1 MDRRTFL
8 KSLGVAAGV
17 VAGGGTLSACSG
29 SDRGIPSGDPGIN
42 VVNASFETLTG
53 EQRRLNLVLLDMAN
67 EPLVGGDVEVYIREL
82 DGAVRSGPHPATYFD
97 ESGEGTGSG
106 DGIYQATLP
115 LATPGAVDVVAVT
128 DGTYGVAS
136 VNVVDPAS
144 AVAPI
149 PGAEAVSTPTPTQ
162 DAPLGYETVC
172 TQEPPCGMHAVSLD
186 AALAEGRPVAV
197 LFATPAFCQ
206 TVACGPSVAN
216 LEAVRTSRDW
226 GDVAFV
232 HCEVFSDAGQTV
244 GEPVTTWNLPTE
256 PWLFAVGADGR
267 IADRLD
273 GPMVQPDFE
282 RLLEGINEA

>member
-8 KSLGVAAGV
+8 KSLGVAAGA
-17 VAGGGTLSACSG
+17 VAGGGALSACSG
-29 SDRGIPSGDPGIN
+29 SDAGIPSGEPGIN

-67 EPLVGGDVEVYIREL
+67 EPLVGADVEVYVREL
-82 DGAVRSGPHPATYFD
+82 DGTVRSGPHPATYFD
-97 ESGEGTGSG
+97 ESGAGTGSG
-106 DGIYQATLP
+106 DGIYQTTLP
-115 LATPGAVDVVAVT
+115 LATPGAVDVVAVN

-144 AVAPI
+144 AVAPV

-162 DAPLGYETVC
+162 DAPLGYVAVC
-172 TQEPPCGMHAVSLD
+172 TQDPPCQMHEVSLD

-232 HCEVFSDAGQTV
+232 HCEIFSDAGQTV
-244 GEPVTTWNLPTE
+244 GDPVTAWELPTE
-256 PWLFAVGADGR
+256 PWLFTVGADGR

-273 GPMVQPDFE
+273 GPMVQPDFA
-282 RLLEGINEA
+282 RLLEGITDV